1 LTVIQEDVLHFI
13 QTSIRSI
20 WDLEILLFLAR
31 KQATSWSVDSLVRE
45 LRASVLIV
53 TEALVGLRAAGVVEE
68 VRNAY
73 RYRPTTPELDTVVQR
88 LQQAYAEYPV
98 AVTQVVFAAPNNK
111 IQVFADAFRI
121 KKG

>member
-1 LTVIQEDVLHFI
+1 MIPEDVLHFI
-13 QTSIRSI
+13 RTSIRSI
-20 WDLEILLFLAR
+20 WDLEVLLFLLRRQAR
-31 KQATSWSVDSLVRE
+31 SWNVDSLVRE

-53 TEALVGLRAAGVVEE
+53 TEALVGLHAAGVVEE
-68 VRNAY
+68 VRDSY
-73 RYRPTTPELDTVVQR
+73 RYRPATPELDTVVQR